1 MPETTSFAPEYRRPP
16 SVFSRK
22 RARSSGRTASLCRG
36 AAAVLVFGAA
46 LVLGACGRSGGS
58 ERVTLPPT
66 PVLSVRST
74 WAVVKSPLLR
84 VRDTASNQGT
94 VLSHIRM
101 GAVMEVLTRGD
112 KEDSVESETGY
123 WYRIDYQGLRGWV
136 FGSYI
141 ELFDTRAKADKFSA
155 SLQ

>member
-1 MPETTSFAPEYRRPP
+1 
-16 SVFSRK
+16 
-22 RARSSGRTASLCRG
+22 
-36 AAAVLVFGAA
+36 
-46 LVLGACGRSGGS
+46 
-58 ERVTLPPT
+58 
-66 PVLSVRST
+66 
-74 WAVVKSPLLR
+74 
-84 VRDTASNQGT
+84 
-94 VLSHIRM
+94 
-101 GAVMEVLTRGD
+101 MEVLTRGD

>member
-1 MPETTSFAPEYRRPP
+1 
-16 SVFSRK
+16 
-22 RARSSGRTASLCRG
+22 
-36 AAAVLVFGAA
+36 
-46 LVLGACGRSGGS
+46 
-58 ERVTLPPT
+58 VTLPPT
-66 PVLSVRST
+66 PVLSIRST

-84 VRDTASNQGT
+84 VRDASSNQGT

-101 GAVMEVLTRGD
+101 GAVMEVLTRSD
-112 KEDSVESETGY
+112 KEDTVESETAY

-141 ELFDTRAKADKFSA
+141 ELFDTRAKADKFAS